1 MRAPTPR
8 TYNNKGLVMTMRKP
22 ASIRRFSS
30 GAFILVVVLALL
42 LGAPPGRAQTIPADA
57 RIMCP
62 VTAADFANWF
72 KTGSP
77 SVSGVVNPADS
88 VNFPNHANCSF
99 YEWSLQMFLWLT
111 SPTPLEYGGGGRI
124 FNSRSFFDVSPPDS
138 GGNRHFIAHAA
149 GISPIFHLT
158 GGFVGPHGLPVIF
171 SKTRQMLEVEPT
183 PIGPKGSPLVLNR
196 AGQAVEIGRIAKNE
210 DGKAIF
216 FDSAGVRIAGA
227 VLLSQRRVDDTKA
240 VPARIVQKFAIKQT
254 IFVDLF
260 ANVVEV
266 EQGQSVSSAVLM
278 SQNCSLVYYGI
289 SVNDVYAYFL
299 TGVKGGA
306 ITPGTTF
313 PTTAAD
319 LAQITGFAASHGG
332 VTFPDPNALAIVVKT
347 AWVEASTLPN
357 PGDYVTMSATVPAY
371 SPDGT
376 GPCQKSPTN
385 PTTLAANGQKTVQL
399 ALVSIHVV
407 GSAAGNPEMIWATFE
422 HFGNT
427 PNDQFSYF
435 NPSNLK
441 VMVPRATAGN
451 WLFSAPNAAG
461 PFNVQRMSFDPN
473 TGNIIATGGNT
484 IGPSNTLRSKPWG
497 GSIDQTPNPIVAPWE
512 AGDSSTS
519 NTEVISI
526 NNSVLG
532 MMLPGDVRANY
543 FLTGAT
549 WTAAGH
555 PPVLQGDPASVN
567 WPPGFAV
574 GTSQLENS
582 VLETYFQGDPHWG
595 TGLNC
600 FDCHSNGNSL
610 NPADPNGLSHIFSVL
625 APLKTP

>member
-1 MRAPTPR
+1 
-8 TYNNKGLVMTMRKP
+8 
-22 ASIRRFSS
+22 
-30 GAFILVVVLALL
+30 
-42 LGAPPGRAQTIPADA
+42 
-57 RIMCP
+57 MCP
-62 VTAADFANWF
+62 VTAADFASWF
-72 KTGSP
+72 KAGSP
-77 SVSGVVNPADS
+77 SVNGVVNPADS
-88 VNFPNHANCSF
+88 VTFPNHANCSF

-111 SPTPLEYGGGGRI
+111 SPAPLEYGGGGRI
-124 FNSRSFFDVSPPDS
+124 FDSRSFFEVSPLDS
-138 GGNRHFIAHAA
+138 GGNRHFIVHTVD
-149 GISPIFHLT
+149 IPPIFHLT
-158 GGFVGPHGLPVIF
+158 GGFVGPHGLPVMF
-171 SKTRQMLEVEPT
+171 SKSRQMLEVEPT
-183 PIGPKGSPLVLNR
+183 PLGPNGRPLVLNR
-196 AGQAVEIGRIAKNE
+196 AGQAVEIGRIAKSA
-210 DGKAIF
+210 DGKAVF
-216 FDSAGVRIAGA
+216 FDSAGVRIVGA
-227 VLLSQRRVDDTKA
+227 VPISRGRADETKA
-240 VPARIVQKFAIKQT
+240 VPGHIVQKFVSGNQT

-260 ANVVEV
+260 ANVINV

-299 TGVKGGA
+299 TGVKAGA

-357 PGDYVTMSATVPAY
+357 PTDYVTMSATVPAY
-371 SPDGT
+371 TPDGT
-376 GPCQKSPTN
+376 GPCQTTPSN

-399 ALVSIHVV
+399 ALVGMHVV

-427 PNDQFSYF
+427 PSDQFSYF
-435 NPSNLK
+435 DTSIHK
-441 VMVPRATAGN
+441 VTVPRTTAGN
-451 WLFSAPNAAG
+451 WLFSAANAAG
-461 PFNVQRMSFDPN
+461 PFNVQRMSFDSN

-497 GSIDQTPNPIVAPWE
+497 GAIDQSPNPIVAPAD
-512 AGDSSTS
+512 AGDSATS

-543 FLTGAT
+543 FMTGAT
-549 WTAAGH
+549 WTVDGL
-555 PPVLQGDPASVN
+555 PPALQGIPPSIN
-567 WPPGFAV
+567 WPAGFGV
-574 GTSQLENS
+574 GTSQLANS
-582 VLETYFQGDPHWG
+582 VLETYFQGDPHFS

-600 FDCHSNGNSL
+600 LDCHSNGNSL